1 MVSEVILAATVLF
14 QEPFHLA
21 VNFLCE
27 EFVLSSPEDRTF
39 FFGNRASRVMLALH
53 GSFFHMGTNVPIYI
67 FHHRPHSARKSH
79 GSCALSICYL
89 LWSDLTSAFSAFT
102 RAFLTLWPL
111 PSFKSIYS
119 FTLFLKTCWD
129 RGWHLIRNVCF
140 LLAPRW

>member
-1 MVSEVILAATVLF
+1 MATVLF
-14 QEPFHLA
+14 QEPLHLA
-21 VNFLCE
+21 VKLFCVKSLSFL
-27 EFVLSSPEDRTF
+27 LPKDRTVS
-39 FFGNRASRVMLALH
+39 FGNRASRVMLALN

-79 GSCALSICYL
+79 GSHALSTLCYL
-89 LWSDLTSAFSAFT
+89 LWSDLTSAFSVFT

-129 RGWHLIRNVCF
+129 GGWHLIRNVYF